1 MGDEGAPVLEERHG
15 EVAVGS
21 REGGVD
27 VAPAHLGRQLRLE
40 PREVAERLGRGVGA
54 SNALKGLADAVVR
67 KLESLARDIG
77 RRDAGN
83 VLGLCTGNP
92 LDEVEAELRGVRDA
106 VGVDDR
112 VDDVKRREFLPEVC
126 GELLLAGFRVAKEGA
141 DGLEAVYPPGGFAL
155 LVAVRRRAPE
165 PARRAREV
173 ALGRIDERLADAVK
187 DARSLLL
194 RLEEALWSGVGGDGV
209 RGLVVL
215 ADVVRKA
222 DEAHGRVVALER
234 VADLVEE
241 ADAEDG
247 GQRTSLDD
255 PAGGLGVVGV
265 VVVGALEAEWVPIG
279 GREVQVVT
287 VGGRQPQGALG
298 LDKADEA
305 GRAHDE
311 ASDG

>member
-1 MGDEGAPVLEERHG
+1 M
-15 EVAVGS
+15 
-21 REGGVD
+21 
-27 VAPAHLGRQLRLE
+27 
-40 PREVAERLGRGVGA
+40 
-54 SNALKGLADAVVR
+54 
-67 KLESLARDIG
+67 
-77 RRDAGN
+77 
-83 VLGLCTGNP
+83 
-92 LDEVEAELRGVRDA
+92 
-106 VGVDDR
+106 
-112 VDDVKRREFLPEVC
+112 C

-141 DGLEAVYPPGGFAL
+141 DGLEAVYPPRGFAL

-165 PARRAREV
+165 PAGRAREV

-222 DEAHGRVVALER
+222 DEAHGRVVALDR

-265 VVVGALEAEWVPIG
+265 VVVGALEAEWVPFG
-279 GREVQVVT
+279 GGEVQVV
-287 VGGRQPQGALG
+287 R
-298 LDKADEA
+298 
-305 GRAHDE
+305 
-311 ASDG
+311 